1 MNYGI
6 NSKSQQGPFGKRR
19 IPLLIIVLAVVAP
32 VTLLTT
38 WPRAPDVSL
47 NEVDTGSPYKNTRP
61 GVKYV
66 GDAACSRCHAE
77 IAETFRQHP
86 MGRSLSPI
94 DAAPIRGD
102 EAGSR
107 VLFEAQGLQY
117 AIENRDGHTIH
128 QETRRDAGGHIIA
141 QNEAEVKFAV
151 GSGRLG
157 VAYLIER
164 EGFLFQSPIAW
175 YPRERQWDLP
185 PGYQTLNS
193 HFDHPITSACLF
205 CHANRVESVPGM
217 VNRYRPPIFRG
228 HAIGCERCHG
238 PGELHVTHPT
248 LVDGRDV
255 TIVNPAL
262 LEPSLRDAVC
272 EQCHLNGQWREL
284 RAGRQD
290 GDFRPGLP
298 FYRFWTV
305 LEQAGAS
312 AKDRIVGQF
321 EQMHESHCFRASGGR
336 LGCIS
341 CHDPHRAPKPEEKVT
356 YFRDRCLKCHANRGC
371 SLPVSVRLGRSQND
385 DCTSCHMPRLK
396 DSNTIHVAVTNH
408 RIPRRADEAARS
420 PIRTEGRHD
429 SQRPMVNYHHDLMDD
444 RERAEAEREVG
455 VALCR
460 AGPEGAAVALP
471 LLEAALAARPG
482 DGIAWE
488 AKGFALGLLRESKAG
503 LDAFRTA
510 LTVEPDRE
518 AALTGAAYLAA
529 KAGQPEVSVEY
540 WRRAIAK
547 SPWRSDYRA
556 QLAPLYFQLRDWRAA
571 ADTCKAA
578 LRLNPT
584 NIEVRKLLVR
594 CYLRLENRQAA
605 RDEFETLMG
614 FDLTNRDD
622 LQRWFAPLAQP
633 R

>member
-1 MNYGI
+1 M
-6 NSKSQQGPFGKRR
+6 
-19 IPLLIIVLAVVAP
+19 
-32 VTLLTT
+32 
-38 WPRAPDVSL
+38 PRAS
-47 NEVDTGSPYKNTRP
+47 
-61 GVKYV
+61 
-66 GDAACSRCHAE
+66 
-77 IAETFRQHP
+77 
-86 MGRSLSPI
+86 
-94 DAAPIRGD
+94 
-102 EAGSR
+102 
-107 VLFEAQGLQY
+107 
-117 AIENRDGHTIH
+117 
-128 QETRRDAGGHIIA
+128 IIA
-141 QNEAEVKFAV
+141 QNEAEVQFAV

-157 VAYLIER
+157 VAYLIEHD
-164 EGFLFQSPIAW
+164 GFLFQSPIAW

-185 PGYQTLNS
+185 PGYHTSNS
-193 HFDHPITSACLF
+193 HFDHPITSSCLF
-205 CHANRVESVPGM
+205 CHANQVEPVPGT

-321 EQMHESHCFRASGGR
+321 EQMHESRCFLASEGR

-356 YFRDRCLKCHANRGC
+356 YFRDRCLKCHANRSC
-371 SLPVSVRLGRSQND
+371 SLPVSVRLGRSQSD
-385 DCTSCHMPRLK
+385 DCTSCHMPRSK

-408 RIPRRADEAARS
+408 RIPRRADEAHRS
-420 PIRTEGRHD
+420 PIRTEGRRD
-429 SQRPMVNYHHDLMDD
+429 SQRPMVNYHRDLMDD

-471 LLEAALAARPG
+471 LLEEALVARPG
-482 DGIAWE
+482 DVIAWE
-488 AKGFALGLLRESKAG
+488 AKGFALGLLREGKAG
-503 LDAFRTA
+503 LEAFRTA
-510 LTVEPDRE
+510 LTVEPNRE

-529 KAGQPEVSVEY
+529 KAGQPEEAVEY

-556 QLAPLYFQLRDWRAA
+556 RASPFVLPDSRLARGGRYLPGG
-571 ADTCKAA
+571 
-578 LRLNPT
+578 PT
-584 NIEVRKLLVR
+584 SQSHQRRGQE
-594 CYLRLENRQAA
+594 AA
-605 RDEFETLMG
+605 RPVLSPTGEPSSRARRIRNPHG
-614 FDLTNRDD
+614 FR
-622 LQRWFAPLAQP
+622 PHEP
-633 R
+633 G